1 MEVSG
6 MRISALVIR
15 IIRQFLRDKRTLAMM
30 LVAPLLILT
39 MLHLVFNGENY
50 IPKVGFV
57 DAPVVV
63 MEKLDLEDA
72 KVTEYDSV
80 KMAKEDALVR
90 EIDGYITFNGLM
102 IDKIVLEGSDPSV
115 NGAVM
120 KWIQQATKPLTPS
133 QGNLSV
139 DYLHGSEDM
148 GQFDYF
154 GPVLLGFF
162 AFFFVFIISGI
173 SFLRERTSGTLEKLL
188 SSPLRKWE
196 IVIGYVIGFG
206 IFTMLQ
212 ATLIAWYAIYVLGM
226 LMEGS
231 FIYVL
236 LITLMLSMTALTL
249 GTLLSAFAN
258 NEFQMIQFI
267 PIIIVPQFFFSGLIN
282 LDTISDWLSWLGPIT
297 PLYYAAEALRDI
309 MVRGYGWDAIY
320 GNMLMLAGFSALFI
334 FLNILALRKHRAV

>member
-1 MEVSG
+1 
-6 MRISALVIR
+6 
-15 IIRQFLRDKRTLAMM
+15 
-30 LVAPLLILT
+30 
-39 MLHLVFNGENY
+39 
-50 IPKVGFV
+50 
-57 DAPVVV
+57 
-63 MEKLDLEDA
+63 
-72 KVTEYDSV
+72 
-80 KMAKEDALVR
+80 
-90 EIDGYITFNGLM
+90 
-102 IDKIVLEGSDPSV
+102 
-115 NGAVM
+115 
-120 KWIQQATKPLTPS
+120 PS
-133 QGNLSV
+133 QGDLAV

-196 IVIGYVIGFG
+196 IVVGYVLGFG
-206 IFTMLQ
+206 LFTMLQ

-236 LITLMLSMTALTL
+236 MITLMLSMTALTL

>member
-1 MEVSG
+1 
-6 MRISALVIR
+6 
-15 IIRQFLRDKRTLAMM
+15 
-30 LVAPLLILT
+30 
-39 MLHLVFNGENY
+39 
-50 IPKVGFV
+50 
-57 DAPVVV
+57 
-63 MEKLDLEDA
+63 
-72 KVTEYDSV
+72 
-80 KMAKEDALVR
+80 
-90 EIDGYITFNGLM
+90 
-102 IDKIVLEGSDPSV
+102 
-115 NGAVM
+115 M
-120 KWIQQATKPLTPS
+120 KWMQQATKPLLPAN
-133 QGNLSV
+133 GMLDMDI

-188 SSPLRKWE
+188 ASPLRKWE

-282 LDTISDWLSWLGPIT
+282 LDTISEWLSWLGPIT

-320 GNMLMLAGFSALFI
+320 DNLLIMAGFSAGFI
-334 FLNILALRKHRAV
+334 LLNILALRKHRAV

>member
-1 MEVSG
+1 

-39 MLHLVFNGENY
+39 MLHLVFNGEHY
-50 IPKVGFV
+50 VPKVGLV
-57 DAPVVV
+57 NVPDAVI
-63 MEKLDLEDA
+63 EKLDLKDV
-72 KVTEYDSV
+72 KMKEYDSE
-80 KMAKEDALVR
+80 KAAKADALDR
-90 EIDGYITFNGLM
+90 EIDGYLLFDGPML
-102 IDKIVLEGSDPSV
+102 DQIVLEGSDPSV
-115 NGAVM
+115 NGAFM
-120 KWIQQATKPLTPS
+120 KQIQKATKPLLPADG
-133 QGNLSV
+133 QMDLNV
-139 DYLHGSEDM
+139 NYLHGSEDM

-196 IVIGYVIGFG
+196 IVIGYVLGFG

-212 ATLIAWYAIYVLGM
+212 ATLIAWYAIYILGM

-249 GTLLSAFAN
+249 GILLSAFAN

-267 PIIIVPQFFFSGLIN
+267 PLIIVPQFFFSGLIN
-282 LDTISDWLSWLGPIT
+282 LDTISEWLSWLGPIT

-320 GNMLMLAGFSALFI
+320 GNLLIMAGFSVVFI
-334 FLNILALRKHRAV
+334 LLNILALRKHRAV

>member
-1 MEVSG
+1 

-50 IPKVGFV
+50 VPKVGLV
-57 DAPVVV
+57 NVPDAVI
-63 MEKLDLEDA
+63 EKLDLKDV
-72 KVTEYDSV
+72 KMNEYDSE
-80 KMAKEDALVR
+80 KAAKDDALDR
-90 EIDGYITFNGLM
+90 EIDGYLLFDGPVL
-102 IDKIVLEGSDPSV
+102 DKIVLEGSDPSV
-115 NGAVM
+115 NGAFM
-120 KWIQQATKPLTPS
+120 KQIQEATKPLLPAAG
-133 QGNLSV
+133 QMELNV
-139 DYLHGSEDM
+139 HYLHGSEDM

-196 IVIGYVIGFG
+196 IVIGYVLGFG

-212 ATLIAWYAIYVLGM
+212 ATLIAWYAIYILGM

-249 GTLLSAFAN
+249 GILLSAFAN

-267 PIIIVPQFFFSGLIN
+267 PLIIVPQFFFSGLIN

-320 GNMLMLAGFSALFI
+320 GNLLIMAGFSVVFI
-334 FLNILALRKHRAV
+334 LLNILALRKHRAV

>member
-1 MEVSG
+1 
-6 MRISALVIR
+6 MRIRALVIR

-39 MLHLVFNGENY
+39 MLHLVFNGDDY
-50 IPKVGFV
+50 IPKVGLV
-57 DAPVVV
+57 DVPDPV
-63 MEKLDLEDA
+63 MEKLDIDDA
-72 KVTEYDSV
+72 EIIDYDSA
-80 KMAKEDALVR
+80 KAAKEAALDHN
-90 EIDGYITFNGLM
+90 IDGYVIFEGIM
-102 IDKIVLEGSDPSV
+102 VDKIVLEGSDPSV

-120 KWIQQATKPLTPS
+120 KWFQQATKQLLPS
-133 QGNLSV
+133 QGQLEMNIE
-139 DYLHGSEDM
+139 YIHGSDEM

-188 SSPLRKWE
+188 ASPLRKWE
-196 IVIGYVIGFG
+196 IVIGYVLGFG

-236 LITLMLSMTALTL
+236 LITLLLSMTALTL

-282 LDTISDWLSWLGPIT
+282 LDTISEWLSWLGPIT

-320 GNMLMLAGFSALFI
+320 GNMLMLAGFSALFM

>member
-1 MEVSG
+1 
-6 MRISALVIR
+6 MRIRALVIR

-39 MLHLVFNGENY
+39 MLHLVFNGDDY

-57 DAPVVV
+57 DAPDVVI
-63 MEKLDLEDA
+63 EKLDLENAD
-72 KVTEYDSV
+72 VTEYDSV
-80 KMAKEDALVR
+80 KMAKEAAISH
-90 EIDGYITFNGLM
+90 EIDGYVIFEGPMVN
-102 IDKIVLEGSDPSV
+102 KIVLEGSDPSV

-120 KWIQQATKPLTPS
+120 KWFQQASKQLLPS
-133 QGNLSV
+133 QGQLEMNV
-139 DYLHGSEDM
+139 DYIHGSEDM

-162 AFFFVFIISGI
+162 AFFFVFLISGI

-196 IVIGYVIGFG
+196 IVIGYVLGFG
-206 IFTMLQ
+206 LFTMLQ
-212 ATLIAWYAIYVLGM
+212 ATLIASYAIYVLGM

-236 LITLMLSMTALTL
+236 LITLLLSMTALTL

-320 GNMLMLAGFSALFI
+320 GNMLMLAGFSALFM

>member
-1 MEVSG
+1 
-6 MRISALVIR
+6 MRIRALAIR

-57 DAPVVV
+57 NAPDAIIN
-63 MEKLDLEDA
+63 KLDLKDV
-72 KVTEYDSV
+72 KMTEYDSE
-80 KMAKEDALVR
+80 KIAKEAALVHSL
-90 EIDGYITFNGLM
+90 DGYVVFEGPM
-102 IDKIVLEGSDPSV
+102 VDKIVLEGSDPSV
-115 NGAVM
+115 NGAFM
-120 KWIQQATKPLTPS
+120 KWFQQAAKQLLPS
-133 QGNLSV
+133 KGNPELNAE
-139 DYLHGSEDM
+139 YLHGSEDM

-196 IVIGYVIGFG
+196 IVVGYILGFG
-206 IFTMLQ
+206 LFTLLQ
-212 ATLIAWYAIYVLGM
+212 ATLIAWYAIYILGM

-282 LDTISDWLSWLGPIT
+282 LETISDWLSWLGPIT
-297 PLYYAAEALRDI
+297 PLYYAADALRDI

-320 GNMLMLAGFSALFI
+320 GNMLMLAGFSALFM

>member
-1 MEVSG
+1 
-6 MRISALVIR
+6 
-15 IIRQFLRDKRTLAMM
+15 MM
-30 LVAPLLILT
+30 FVAPLLILT

-50 IPKVGFV
+50 IPKVGLV
-57 DAPVVV
+57 DAPDPVI
-63 MEKLDLEDA
+63 EKLDINDA
-72 KVTEYDSV
+72 KITEYDSV
-80 KMAKEDALVR
+80 KLAKEDALNHGL
-90 EIDGYITFNGLM
+90 DGYIVFEGPVL
-102 IDKIVLEGSDPSV
+102 DKIVLEGSDPSV

-120 KWIQQATKPLTPS
+120 KWIQQATKPLMPANGQPELT
-133 QGNLSV
+133 V

-162 AFFFVFIISGI
+162 AFFFVFLISGI

-196 IVIGYVIGFG
+196 IVAGYILGFG
-206 IFTMLQ
+206 LFTMLQ
-212 ATLIAWYAIYVLGM
+212 ATLIAWFAIYVLGM

-320 GNMLMLAGFSALFI
+320 GNMLMLAGFSALFM

>member
-1 MEVSG
+1 
-6 MRISALVIR
+6 MRTRALVIR
-15 IIRQFLRDKRTLAMM
+15 IIRQFLRDRRTLAMM

-50 IPKVGFV
+50 SPKVGFV
-57 DAPVVV
+57 DAPAVV

-72 KVTEYDSV
+72 TVKEYDSA

-90 EIDGYITFNGLM
+90 EIDGYITFNGPM

-120 KWIQQATKPLTPS
+120 KWFQQATKPLTPS
-133 QGNLSV
+133 QGDLAV
-139 DYLHGSEDM
+139 EYLHGSEDM

-196 IVIGYVIGFG
+196 IVVGYVLGFG
-206 IFTMLQ
+206 LFTMLQ

-236 LITLMLSMTALTL
+236 MITLMLSMTALTL

>member
-1 MEVSG
+1 

>member
-1 MEVSG
+1 
-6 MRISALVIR
+6 MRINALVIR

-30 LVAPLLILT
+30 LFAPLLIMT
-39 MLHLVFNGENY
+39 MLHLVFNGEDY
-50 IPKVGFV
+50 IPAIGLVNANDILK
-57 DAPVVV
+57 
-63 MEKLDLEDA
+63 EKLDFEDGI
-72 KVTEYDSV
+72 VTEYDSE
-80 KMAKEDALVR
+80 KTAKQAALEH
-90 EIDGYITFNGLM
+90 EIDGYILFDGPIL
-102 IDKIVLEGSDPSV
+102 DKVVLEGSDPSV

-120 KWIQQATKPLTPS
+120 KSIQQAAKSLQPNPG
-133 QGNLSV
+133 QREMKV

-154 GPVLLGFF
+154 GPVLLGYF

-196 IVIGYVIGFG
+196 IVVGYVLGFG
-206 IFTMLQ
+206 IFTMMQ
-212 ATLIAWYAIYVLGM
+212 ATLIAWFVIYILGM

-231 FIYVL
+231 FLYVL
-236 LITLMLSMTALTL
+236 LITLMLSLTALTL
-249 GTLLSAFAN
+249 GTLISAFAN

-297 PLYYAAEALRDI
+297 PLYYAAEALRDV

-320 GNMLMLAGFSALFI
+320 QNLLVLIGFSALFI
-334 FLNILALRKHRAV
+334 FLNILALRKHRKV

>member
-1 MEVSG
+1 

-15 IIRQFLRDKRTLAMM
+15 IIRQFFRDKRTLAMM

-50 IPKVGFV
+50 IPKVGLV
-57 DAPVVV
+57 NVPDVV
-63 MEKLDLEDA
+63 MEKLELDGA
-72 KVTEYDSV
+72 KIKEYDSV
-80 KMAKEDALVR
+80 KTAKEDALVH
-90 EIDGYITFNGLM
+90 EIDGYLIFDGPM
-102 IDKIVLEGSDPSV
+102 SDKIVLEGSDPSV

-120 KWIQQATKPLTPS
+120 KWIQQAVKPLQP
-133 QGNLSV
+133 GPGLNDLNV
-139 DYLHGSEDM
+139 DYLHGSKDM

-196 IVIGYVIGFG
+196 IVIGYVLGFG
-206 IFTMLQ
+206 IFMMLQ
-212 ATLIAWYAIYVLGM
+212 ATLIASYAIYVLGM

-231 FIYVL
+231 FLYVL

-249 GTLLSAFAN
+249 GILLSAFAN

-320 GNMLMLAGFSALFI
+320 GNVLMLAGFSVVFI
-334 FLNILALRKHRAV
+334 ALNILALRKYRSV

>member
-1 MEVSG
+1 
-6 MRISALVIR
+6 MRIKALVIR

-39 MLHLVFNGENY
+39 MLHLVFNGDNY
-50 IPKVGFV
+50 IPKVGLV
-57 DAPVVV
+57 DAPDVVI
-63 MEKLDLEDA
+63 EKLDLDDA
-72 KVTEYDSV
+72 KITEYDSL
-80 KMAKEDALVR
+80 KKAKEDATAC
-90 EIDGYITFNGLM
+90 EIDGYIVFDGPMPDN
-102 IDKIVLEGSDPSV
+102 IVLEGSDPSV

-120 KWIQQATKPLTPS
+120 KWIQQVTKPLLPA
-133 QGNLSV
+133 QGRMELSI

-196 IVIGYVIGFG
+196 IVIGYVLGFG

-212 ATLIAWYAIYVLGM
+212 ATLIAWYAIYILGM

-320 GNMLMLAGFSALFI
+320 GNMLMLAGFSAVFI
-334 FLNILALRKHRAV
+334 VLNILALRKHRAV

>member
-1 MEVSG
+1 
-6 MRISALVIR
+6 MRIRALVIR

-50 IPKVGFV
+50 IPKIGLVNVPG
-57 DAPVVV
+57 PV
-63 MEKLDLEDA
+63 MEKLDIDDA
-72 KVTEYDSV
+72 KITEYESV
-80 KMAKEDALVR
+80 KVAEEDALNQ
-90 EIDGYITFNGLM
+90 EIDGYVVFEGPML
-102 IDKIVLEGSDPSV
+102 DKIVLEGSDPSV

-120 KWIQQATKPLTPS
+120 KWFQQATKKLLPS
-133 QGNLSV
+133 QGQSELKV
-139 DYLHGSEDM
+139 DYIHGSDDM
-148 GQFDYF
+148 SQFDYF

-196 IVIGYVIGFG
+196 IVIGYVLGFG

-212 ATLIAWYAIYVLGM
+212 ATLIAWYAIYILGM

-236 LITLMLSMTALTL
+236 LITLLLSMTALTL

-320 GNMLMLAGFSALFI
+320 GNLLMLAGFSALFI

>member
-1 MEVSG
+1 

-30 LVAPLLILT
+30 LVAPLIILT
-39 MLHLVFNGENY
+39 MLHLVFNGDDY
-50 IPKVGFV
+50 IPKVGLV
-57 DAPVVV
+57 NAPDPLI
-63 MEKLDLEDA
+63 EKLDLKGA
-72 KVTEYDSV
+72 KIKEYDSEKV
-80 KMAKEDALVR
+80 AKDDALDR
-90 EIDGYITFNGLM
+90 DIDGYILFNGPML
-102 IDKIVLEGSDPSV
+102 DKIVLEGSDPSV
-115 NGAVM
+115 SGAFM
-120 KWIQQATKPLTPS
+120 KQVQQTTKPLLPAAG
-133 QGNLSV
+133 QMELKI
-139 DYLHGSEDM
+139 DYLHGSENM

-196 IVIGYVIGFG
+196 IVIGYVLGFG
-206 IFTMLQ
+206 LFTMLQ
-212 ATLIAWYAIYVLGM
+212 ATLIAWYAIYILGM

-249 GTLLSAFAN
+249 GILLSAFAN

-267 PIIIVPQFFFSGLIN
+267 PLIIVPQFFFSGLIN
-282 LDTISDWLSWLGPIT
+282 LDTISEWLSWLGPIT

-309 MVRGYGWDAIY
+309 MVRGYGWDSIY
-320 GNMLMLAGFSALFI
+320 GNLLIMAGFSVVFI
-334 FLNILALRKHRAV
+334 LLNILALRKHRAV

>member
-1 MEVSG
+1 
-6 MRISALVIR
+6 MRIRALATR

-50 IPKVGFV
+50 IPKVGLV
-57 DAPVVV
+57 NAPDTIIN
-63 MEKLDLEDA
+63 KLNLKDV
-72 KVTEYDSV
+72 KMTEYDSE
-80 KMAKEDALVR
+80 KIAKEAALDHTL
-90 EIDGYITFNGLM
+90 DGYVVFEGPM
-102 IDKIVLEGSDPSV
+102 VDKIVLEGSDPSV
-115 NGAVM
+115 NGAFM
-120 KWIQQATKPLTPS
+120 KWFQQAAKQLMPS
-133 QGNLSV
+133 QGNPELNAE
-139 DYLHGSEDM
+139 YLHGSEDM

-196 IVIGYVIGFG
+196 IVVGYILGFG
-206 IFTMLQ
+206 LFTLLQ
-212 ATLIAWYAIYVLGM
+212 ATLIAWYAIYILGM

-282 LDTISDWLSWLGPIT
+282 LETISDWLSWLGPIT
-297 PLYYAAEALRDI
+297 PLYYAADALRDI

-320 GNMLMLAGFSALFI
+320 GNMLMLAGFSALFM

>member
-1 MEVSG
+1 
-6 MRISALVIR
+6 MRISALVVR

-39 MLHLVFNGENY
+39 MLHLVFNGDNY
-50 IPKVGFV
+50 IPNVGLV
-57 DAPVVV
+57 DAPDVVI
-63 MEKLDLEDA
+63 EKLDLDDA
-72 KVTEYDSV
+72 KITEYDSL
-80 KMAKEDALVR
+80 KKAKEDATAR
-90 EIDGYITFNGLM
+90 EIDGYIVFDGPMPDN
-102 IDKIVLEGSDPSV
+102 IVLEGSDPSV

-120 KWIQQATKPLTPS
+120 KWIQQATKPLLPVEG
-133 QGNLSV
+133 QMALSV

-196 IVIGYVIGFG
+196 IVVGYVLGFG

-212 ATLIAWYAIYVLGM
+212 ATLIAWYAIYILGM

-320 GNMLMLAGFSALFI
+320 GNMLMLAGFSAVFI
-334 FLNILALRKHRAV
+334 VLNILALRKHRAV

>member
-1 MEVSG
+1 

-30 LVAPLLILT
+30 LVAPLIILT
-39 MLHLVFNGENY
+39 MLHLVFNGDDY
-50 IPKVGFV
+50 IPKVGLV
-57 DAPVVV
+57 NVPEAV
-63 MEKLDLEDA
+63 MEKLDLSGAEI
-72 KVTEYDSV
+72 KEYDSV
-80 KMAKEDALVR
+80 KIAKADVLDG
-90 EIDGYITFNGLM
+90 EIDGYILFDGPRF
-102 IDKIVLEGSDPSV
+102 DAIVLEGSDPSV
-115 NGAVM
+115 NGVFM
-120 KWIQQATKPLTPS
+120 KEVQQATKPLLPS
-133 QGNLSV
+133 AGQVELQV
-139 DYLHGSEDM
+139 EYLHGSKDM

-212 ATLIAWYAIYVLGM
+212 ATLIAWYAIYILGM

-249 GTLLSAFAN
+249 GTLLSAFAH

-282 LDTISDWLSWLGPIT
+282 LDTISEWLSWLGPVT

-320 GNMLMLAGFSALFI
+320 GNLLIMAGFSVVFI
-334 FLNILALRKHRAV
+334 LLNILALRKHRAV